1 VLTLAVYWSVVPQR
15 GKPYFLI
22 GAGIVFYAWA
32 VPAYLALIA
41 SLGVLTYV
49 AARVLTQPHI
59 APGLR
64 RLTFVLAVAGVVA
77 VLLFF
82 KYAKFITLTFDA
94 VARAQLFPAPQI
106 IVPLAISFFTFE
118 FVHVLVDA
126 YIGKIKRIEPLEFAV
141 FSMFFPTLVAGPIKR
156 YESFAPQVRALVPL
170 PRGTAA
176 LHLYRIAIGLIKKLV
191 LADSART
198 LAQPLVAPG
207 APYHA
212 LDYWVAWLAYT
223 AQIYFDFT
231 AYSDI
236 AIGVAGLLG
245 FAIPENF
252 ERPYWAPNISAF
264 WRRWHISL
272 SAWIRDYVFIPLG
285 GSRRSPLIVSA
296 NLLVAMAIAGLWHG
310 AAWTFVVWG
319 LWHGGGLVLHR
330 AWTTRIVP
338 KVPALRRGGFFL
350 GAVSTSTTFA
360 FVSVG
365 WLLFAATSF
374 SNAGRVLHGLFRM
387 G

>member
-1 VLTLAVYWSVVPQR
+1 MLTLTVYWTVVPQR
-15 GKPYFLI
+15 AKPYFLI
-22 GAGIVFYAWA
+22 GAGIIFYAWT

-41 SLGVLTYV
+41 SLGVLTFV
-49 AARVLTQPHI
+49 AARVLTRPHV
-59 APGLR
+59 AAGLR
-64 RLTFVLAVAGVVA
+64 TLTFVLAIAGVIA

-82 KYAKFITLTFDA
+82 KYAKFITLTVDA

-106 IVPLAISFFTFE
+106 VVPLAISFFTFE

-126 YIGKIKRIEPLEFAV
+126 YIGKIKHIEPLGFAV
-141 FSMFFPTLVAGPIKR
+141 FSVFFPTLVAGPIKR

-170 PRGTAA
+170 QRGTAA
-176 LHLYRIAIGLIKKLV
+176 LHLYRIAVGLIKKLV

-198 LAQPLVAPG
+198 LAQPLVTPG
-207 APYHA
+207 TPYHA
-212 LDYWVAWLAYT
+212 LDYWVAWLGYT

-296 NLLVAMAIAGLWHG
+296 NLLVAMAVAGLWHG

-319 LWHGGGLVLHR
+319 LWHGSGLVLHR
-330 AWTTRIVP
+330 LWITRIVP
-338 KVPALRRGGFFL
+338 KMPALQRGGFFL
-350 GAVSTSTTFA
+350 GAVSTATTFA
-360 FVSVG
+360 FVSLG

-374 SNAGRVLHGLFRM
+374 SNTGRVLHGLF
-387 G
+387 